1 MEKRNLQERENPSRK
16 CKYIAGIEDQ
26 SLKQASM
33 KIIRQKNYKSNNNY
47 NKQLRDY
54 HEDVKYNIKN
64 KMWGRGVKICRF
76 FRVCFNLN
84 DHPFKT
90 SRYSYRSTYTK
101 PMITQ
106 IKHLQ

>member
-1 MEKRNLQERENPSRK
+1 MEKRNLQERENPTRK
-16 CKYIAGIEDQ
+16 CKYIAGTEDQ

-64 KMWGRGVKICRF
+64 TKCGVGESKYVDFLEC
-76 FRVCFNLN
+76 VL
-84 DHPFKT
+84 T
-90 SRYSYRSTYTK
+90 
-101 PMITQ
+101 
-106 IKHLQ
+106 